1 MLLVTLKVR
10 LYIVTKTVLG
20 SNTGSILA
28 DIFVPKSKPILVGIL
43 YRPPNKSEFV
53 KHINNAFTETGV
65 LDKQE
70 CYLLGDLNTKVK
82 LAEFGWPKPA
92 EIRIVE
98 NFVKL
103 IFLILN
109 VIFFVQHV
117 WSHIFYCSNVQRFVF
132 SLFPLVITFN
142 CLISSSNDCLC
153 SIHCSQFH
161 INKILI
167 DLK

>member
-10 LYIVTKTVLG
+10 LYIVTETVLG
-20 SNTGSILA
+20 SNTESILA

-82 LAEFGWPKPA
+82 KFG
-92 EIRIVE
+92 
-98 NFVKL
+98 
-103 IFLILN
+103 
-109 VIFFVQHV
+109 
-117 WSHIFYCSNVQRFVF
+117 
-132 SLFPLVITFN
+132 
-142 CLISSSNDCLC
+142 
-153 SIHCSQFH
+153 
-161 INKILI
+161 
-167 DLK
+167 